1 MLSKINRSLT
11 DRGRDVYV
19 KNTVITMDNSE
30 IGDDYITILNDVGT
44 MQIVLLGISEVVVY

>member
-30 IGDDYITILNDVGT
+30 IGDDCITILNDVGT

>member
-19 KNTVITMDNSE
+19 QNTVITMDNSE
-30 IGDDYITILNDVGT
+30 IGDDCITILNDVGT

>member
-30 IGDDYITILNDVGT
+30 IGDDCITILNDVST

>member
-11 DRGRDVYV
+11 NHGRDVYV

>member
-11 DRGRDVYV
+11 NHGRDVYV

-30 IGDDYITILNDVGT
+30 IGDDCITILNDVST